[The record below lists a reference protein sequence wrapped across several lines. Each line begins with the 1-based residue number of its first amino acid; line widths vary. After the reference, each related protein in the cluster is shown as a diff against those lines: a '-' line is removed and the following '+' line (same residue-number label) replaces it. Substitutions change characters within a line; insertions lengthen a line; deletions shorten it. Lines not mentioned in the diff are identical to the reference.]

1 MRLADHALAFT
12 EGQRAWRI
20 AALAM
25 LSTRI
30 IQGFIYWG
38 GGSRCFIYA
47 PAQLNPDAPTWTSVP
62 CRIISTASIRVRDGL
77 AGWACKIRT
86 GESVRELSNWDSV
99 TTWPDASAPAP

>member
-38 GGSRCFIYA
+38 GGSRRFIYA

-77 AGWACKIRT
+77 AG
-86 GESVRELSNWDSV
+86 
-99 TTWPDASAPAP
+99 